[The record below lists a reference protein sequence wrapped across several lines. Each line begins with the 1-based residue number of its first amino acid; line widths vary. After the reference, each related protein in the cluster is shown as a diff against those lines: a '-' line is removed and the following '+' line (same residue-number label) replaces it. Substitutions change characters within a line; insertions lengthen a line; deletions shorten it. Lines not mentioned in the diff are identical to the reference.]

1 MTIPTGE
8 GQKCGLDAA
17 DPVGG
22 PPLPLKPVRAAA
34 NDAKY
39 GGLNID
45 TTPPDKADDAVVD
58 MQRSVYGPGPATP
71 LHIGQPE

>member
-8 GQKCGLDAA
+8 GHKCDLSAA
-17 DPVGG
+17 DEEGT
-22 PPLPLKPVRAAA
+22 PLPFRPARAAA

-45 TTPPDKADDAVVD
+45 TRPGDKADDAVVE
-58 MQRSVYGPGPATP
+58 MARKVYDSGPAEP
-71 LHIGQPE
+71 LKIGQGT